1 MSLDTHVPLYK
12 GERLKNLVLCYAGPW
27 AFIPYLKCREDEEIL
42 WHSKQGVMLAFVE
55 IFISIALLIMCLL
68 PIIGLLA
75 LHILLPIWLMWC
87 LSMSVTSI
95 IQASKGKR
103 HKILVIGYLLDYI

>member
-1 MSLDTHVPLYK
+1 MPLDTHVPLYK

-42 WHSKQGVMLAFVE
+42 WHSKQGVILAFVE